1 MAFLKLAKTD
11 QVLEGKILV
20 KKTKFTNIILT
31 RLDGEF
37 LAFEDVCTH
46 DGEIISCGKLEGEVI
61 TCPRH
66 FAKFNIRTGAVL
78 AKPAT
83 EPLTLFP
90 VRING
95 DDIEVDY
102 EDAF

>member
-1 MAFLKLAKTD
+1 MAFLSLAKAD

-20 KKTKFTNIILT
+20 KKTKFSNVVLT
-31 RLDGEF
+31 RLNGEV

-90 VRING
+90 VRITG
-95 DDIEVDY
+95 DDVEVDL
-102 EDAF
+102 EDSF